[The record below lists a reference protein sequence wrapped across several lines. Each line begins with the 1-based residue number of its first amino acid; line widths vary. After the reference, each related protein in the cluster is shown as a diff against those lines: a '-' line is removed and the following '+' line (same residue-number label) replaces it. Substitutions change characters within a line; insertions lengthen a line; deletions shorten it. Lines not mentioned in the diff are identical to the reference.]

1 MEQAH
6 SGRMLCGGISLYMDP
21 VFGQWT
27 TVITFSRAAGILLVL
42 GTSVSLDTDDD
53 IDDDEEELSSDVIGD
68 ADNISV
74 SNSISARNRLYRVTR
89 IPVRS
94 SG

>member
-1 MEQAH
+1 M
-6 SGRMLCGGISLYMDP
+6 
-21 VFGQWT
+21 
-27 TVITFSRAAGILLVL
+27 L

-53 IDDDEEELSSDVIGD
+53 TDDDDDEEELSSDVIGD

-89 IPVRS
+89 VPVRS